1 MNFIIRAYCRLFAK
15 PIFIRLNRLLYRL
28 GLSGMGVLNF
38 WSQSASG
45 EKHFLADALR
55 RKRQPI
61 VLDVGANVG
70 DYTSAVLAINASAI
84 VHAFEPSSVACKQ
97 LKNLGHKSNVTIVNS
112 AVGSEQGQLTLYDYK
127 GTSGS
132 MHASAHR
139 EVIEELHGGQAQG
152 EKVLVQR
159 LDGYLEKNGIER
171 VDLLKIDTE
180 GLEYDVLVGLGRYLE
195 NGAVEVIQL
204 EFNEMNVM
212 SRRFFNDFWGLLKDY
227 EIYRLLPAGQL
238 KIDAYSPLY
247 CEIFAYQN
255 LVARWKGGQK
265 S

>member
-1 MNFIIRAYCRLFAK
+1 
-15 PIFIRLNRLLYRL
+15 
-28 GLSGMGVLNF
+28 MGVLNF
-38 WSQSASG
+38 WSLSASG
-45 EKHFLADALR
+45 ESHFLVEVLR
-55 RKRQPI
+55 SKRQPV

-70 DYTSAVLAINASAI
+70 DYTREVLAINSSAV

-97 LKNLGHKSNVTIVNS
+97 LKNLGLKDNVTIVNS
-112 AVGSEQGQLTLYDYK
+112 AVGSEQGQLTLYDYQ
-127 GTSGS
+127 GASGS

-159 LDGYLEKNGIER
+159 LDKYLQENDIER

-212 SRRFFNDFWGLLKDY
+212 SRRFFKDFWDLLEDY
-227 EIYRLLPAGQL
+227 EIYRLLPKGQIR
-238 KIDAYSPLY
+238 IDAYSPLY

-255 LVARWKGGQK
+255 LIARWKGGQK